1 MVVQNHT
8 FKREMDM
15 TQQEEARA
23 GVYICHYEGN
33 ISDMVDVEK
42 VKEASAKLIGVKVA
56 ETYEYMC
63 SDPVQEMITNGIK
76 EHGLNRIEVASC
88 SPRMHLDTV
97 HLFLSKVKEYLFV
110 CRILSTVSS
119 SSFSVLSSFMGIF
132 SVSHL

>member
-1 MVVQNHT
+1 
-8 FKREMDM
+8 
-15 TQQEEARA
+15 
-23 GVYICHYEGN
+23 
-33 ISDMVDVEK
+33 MVDVEK
-42 VKEASAKLIGVKVA
+42 VNEASAKLIGVKVA

-97 HLFLSKVKEYLFV
+97 HLFLFKVKEYLFA

-132 SVSHL
+132 GVHHL